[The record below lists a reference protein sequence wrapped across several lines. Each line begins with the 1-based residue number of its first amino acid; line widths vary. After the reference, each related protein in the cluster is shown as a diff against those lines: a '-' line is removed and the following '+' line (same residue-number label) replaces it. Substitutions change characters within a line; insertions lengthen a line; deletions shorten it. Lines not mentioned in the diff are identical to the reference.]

1 MLVIHAVAM
10 SNGRNAAVVPIN
22 PAENEIR
29 LSRAT
34 GVPSSVCNPVGF
46 RCSAVPEENLSS
58 LPLSLVTAVSL
69 SLSLTLSLP
78 FWLPPR
84 VLPSVASACLKQGAL
99 GCVFIRAIFEVPKR
113 LNNQQLGRWSH
124 LCSQLRGLPRV
135 IRAGAAEG
143 LRSQCGLARSSR
155 THRVHSQVPHESLP
169 HFPDQGG
176 RFKGGLSFGGLW
188 ASV

>member
-10 SNGRNAAVVPIN
+10 SNGRNAAVVPTN

-84 VLPSVASACLKQGAL
+84 VLPSVASACLKQGA
-99 GCVFIRAIFEVPKR
+99 
-113 LNNQQLGRWSH
+113 
-124 LCSQLRGLPRV
+124 
-135 IRAGAAEG
+135 
-143 LRSQCGLARSSR
+143 
-155 THRVHSQVPHESLP
+155 
-169 HFPDQGG
+169 
-176 RFKGGLSFGGLW
+176 
-188 ASV
+188 

>member
-29 LSRAT
+29 LSGAT

-69 SLSLTLSLP
+69 SLSDAFSAFLA
-78 FWLPPR
+78 
-84 VLPSVASACLKQGAL
+84 PSPCVAVSRFCT
-99 GCVFIRAIFEVPKR
+99 FEA
-113 LNNQQLGRWSH
+113 GRFG
-124 LCSQLRGLPRV
+124 LC
-135 IRAGAAEG
+135 
-143 LRSQCGLARSSR
+143 
-155 THRVHSQVPHESLP
+155 VHSGDL
-169 HFPDQGG
+169 
-176 RFKGGLSFGGLW
+176 
-188 ASV
+188 

>member
-10 SNGRNAAVVPIN
+10 SNGRNAAVVPTN

-69 SLSLTLSLP
+69 SLSLSDAFSAFLA
-78 FWLPPR
+78 
-84 VLPSVASACLKQGAL
+84 PSPCVAVSRFCT
-99 GCVFIRAIFEVPKR
+99 FEA
-113 LNNQQLGRWSH
+113 GRFG
-124 LCSQLRGLPRV
+124 LC
-135 IRAGAAEG
+135 
-143 LRSQCGLARSSR
+143 
-155 THRVHSQVPHESLP
+155 VHSGDL
-169 HFPDQGG
+169 
-176 RFKGGLSFGGLW
+176 
-188 ASV
+188 

>member
-34 GVPSSVCNPVGF
+34 GVPSSVCDPVGF

-69 SLSLTLSLP
+69 SLSDAFSAFLA
-78 FWLPPR
+78 
-84 VLPSVASACLKQGAL
+84 PSPCVAVSRFCTFEAGRL
-99 GCVFIRAIFEVPKR
+99 G
-113 LNNQQLGRWSH
+113 
-124 LCSQLRGLPRV
+124 LC
-135 IRAGAAEG
+135 
-143 LRSQCGLARSSR
+143 
-155 THRVHSQVPHESLP
+155 VHSGDL
-169 HFPDQGG
+169 
-176 RFKGGLSFGGLW
+176 
-188 ASV
+188 